1 MYKRHRYNKRNC
13 GCMNNQSQR
22 NCPNCNVPD
31 FMPENPQLAKAY
43 VPYQE
48 LDDTFCPE
56 EALKHGTAY
65 PELVSPYCK
74 NQSQKVIKYLKGT
87 KTCVEVDENE

>member
-13 GCMNNQSQR
+13 GCMNNQPQR

-65 PELVSPYCK
+65 PELVSPYVPCQGIEEIEFIKAK
-74 NQSQKVIKYLKGT
+74 NEIGKG
-87 KTCVEVDENE
+87 CNR